1 MCRARRTCALGE
13 ATQRTGSWL
22 TTRHVEQVL
31 GAFQIRRAGCER
43 VEYHELVPRLTSP
56 AFRHA
61 GRTPS
66 PAEGTHA
73 PRSSPQ
79 HAQLRARARLDAPRT
94 AWGVRFHLCMRA
106 TLAVMV
112 AAAKSAGKRTT
123 KPVERLVQGELRRA
137 SPTRC
142 IAHPTCARL
151 LRPLVIPI
159 TTSPGRTQGLCATSH
174 IVPYPAP
181 FPSVPPLGSHHNPP
195 LPQAHP
201 NPAPWQP
208 PRP

>member
-1 MCRARRTCALGE
+1 MSPTRSSAAYISRPSAR
-13 ATQRTGSWL
+13 SD
-22 TTRHVEQVL
+22 
-31 GAFQIRRAGCER
+31 
-43 VEYHELVPRLTSP
+43 PN
-56 AFRHA
+56 
-61 GRTPS
+61 S

-94 AWGVRFHLCMRA
+94 PAWGVRFHLCMRA

-159 TTSPGRTQGLCATSH
+159 TTSPGRTQGLCSTSH
-174 IVPYPAP
+174 RSLPRTLPISPAP
-181 FPSVPPLGSHHNPP
+181 WSHHNPP
-195 LPQAHP
+195 LPQAQS
-201 NPAPWQP
+201 NPASWQP